1 MAELPPAIARSG
13 LPDRAKLVAGEL
25 WRCVQAQDARAALEG
40 AGEAWAWPSRATL
53 GERLGYSEATVKRA
67 LRDLRAAG
75 LIERASRVIEGRAVE
90 VWLLRGGQDC
100 TPEGSAATRVRTAP
114 GGQLSTPRG
123 VSADPQNQEENQEK
137 NQSASQP
144 AGMGSTPSDL
154 GRLARRLVQ
163 LGVELSAT
171 ATRAPD
177 GKARSF
183 HGVEDPLPVLL
194 ALRDSGRF
202 ASIAAIGEHVEGR
215 LRELAEAVGAGKV
228 KGWLWSSYLWRPTDW
243 ARREAALES
252 LRNDDERE
260 AKLRREAEAQA
271 ERAAEAERV
280 RRAEDTRS
288 VDELL
293 ASNPALARFMP
304 AKLKPEVS
312 HG

>member
-1 MAELPPAIARSG
+1 
-13 LPDRAKLVAGEL
+13 
-25 WRCVQAQDARAALEG
+25 
-40 AGEAWAWPSRATL
+40 
-53 GERLGYSEATVKRA
+53 
-67 LRDLRAAG
+67 
-75 LIERASRVIEGRAVE
+75 
-90 VWLLRGGQDC
+90 
-100 TPEGSAATRVRTAP
+100 
-114 GGQLSTPRG
+114 
-123 VSADPQNQEENQEK
+123 
-137 NQSASQP
+137 
-144 AGMGSTPSDL
+144 MGSTPSDL

-260 AKLRREAEAQA
+260 AKLRREAEVQA